1 MQTISLCMIVRDE
14 EAVLGRCLDSVAD
27 CVDELIVVDTGSVDG
42 TKEIAARYTNRV
54 YDFVWIDDFAA
65 ARNESFQYA
74 TMDYC
79 MWMDADDVLLQS
91 DRQALLQLK
100 AKLDG
105 SADVVMLPYQALD
118 EDGKVVLSY
127 DRERLLRREAGFQ
140 WQGRVHEA
148 IVPVGNLLYGAAAVT
163 HCPVGKKDFDRNLRI
178 YRAMLAQGI
187 ALGPR
192 EQYYYGRELYD
203 HGLYRE
209 AEQIFSEFLE
219 RTDSWAID
227 QVEACR
233 LLAGCYQQLKRPEKQ
248 LNALLRA
255 LVYTVPGA
263 GLCCDLG
270 DWFLEQAQYQQAIW
284 WYEQALRVVPDS
296 HSGAFIQQ
304 DTYGYIPCLQLCVCY
319 DRLSQPDKAQQYNEQ
334 AAQYHPHSATV
345 AYNRQY
351 FQQQKTGRDGT
362 SRQ

>member
-27 CVDELIVVDTGSVDG
+27 CVDEIIVVDTGSVDG
-42 TKEIAARYTNRV
+42 TKEIAARYTDRV
-54 YDFVWIDDFAA
+54 YDFAWVDDFAA
-65 ARNESFQYA
+65 ARNASFQYA
-74 TMDYC
+74 TMEYC
-79 MWMDADDVLLQS
+79 LWLDADDVLLEP
-91 DRQALLQLK
+91 DRQALRQLK
-100 AKLDG
+100 QQLDG
-105 SADVVMLPYQALD
+105 SADVVMLPYQTLD
-118 EDGKVVLSY
+118 EGGHAALSY
-127 DRERLLRREAGFQ
+127 YRERLLRRETGFQ

-148 IVPVGNLLYGAAAVT
+148 IVPAGTILYGQAAIT
-163 HCPVGKKDFDRNLRI
+163 HCPVGKKDSGRNLRI
-178 YRAMLAQGI
+178 YRAMLEQGI
-187 ALGPR
+187 TLGPR

-209 AEQIFSEFLE
+209 AVQIFLEFLE

-233 LLAGCYQQLKRPEKQ
+233 LMAGCYQQLKQPKKQ

-255 LVYTVPGA
+255 LSYAVPGA

-270 DWFLEQAQYQQAIW
+270 HWFLEQAQYQQSIW
-284 WYEQALRVVPDS
+284 WYEQALRCVPDF

-304 DTYGYIPCLQLCVCY
+304 DTYDYIPCLQLCVCY
-319 DRLSQPDKAQQYNEQ
+319 DRLGQRDKAQQYNEQ
-334 AAQYHPHSATV
+334 AAQYHPHSSAV

-351 FQQQKTGRDGT
+351 FQQQKTGRDEI
-362 SRQ
+362 RQQ